1 MTPETA
7 EGYRQRFLDLAG
19 NEPWR
24 ALLLMAE
31 ELALQNRSRLAAEEE
46 CAELKRE
53 GFYRA
58 LMKRTAP

>member
-1 MTPETA
+1 MTPETP
-7 EGYRQRFLDLAG
+7 EGYRQHFLDLAG

-24 ALLLMAE
+24 ALVLMAE
-31 ELALQNRSRLAAEEE
+31 ELAIQNASRLAAEEE

-53 GFYRA
+53 GYYRS